1 MAVEFP
7 GQRYLIIVNGLLLL
21 DFAQG
26 VIQYDLFII
35 ATKSLYEPGRVGAGP
50 LILEVSVL
58 LHGGGVLVEHK

>member
-1 MAVEFP
+1 VAVEFP
-7 GQRYLIIVNGLLLL
+7 GQLHLIIVNGLLLL

-35 ATKSLYEPGRVGAGP
+35 AIKSLYEPGRVGAGP

-58 LHGGGVLVEHK
+58 LHGGSILVVH